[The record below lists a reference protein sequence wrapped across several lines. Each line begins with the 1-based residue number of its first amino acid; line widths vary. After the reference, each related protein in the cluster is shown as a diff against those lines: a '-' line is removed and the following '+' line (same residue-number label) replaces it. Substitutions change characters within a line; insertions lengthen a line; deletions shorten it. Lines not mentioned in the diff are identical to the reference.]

1 MVYSSKQNPLIKE
14 IASLK
19 EKKYRLKLGLYM
31 AEGIKMVN
39 EAIVNDLPI
48 KYIVATNEALVE
60 IKPNNAEVIVV
71 TSEVF
76 SYLSEEMTP
85 QGAMAVIK
93 ISNIDLKS
101 PTGNALI
108 LDGVSNPGNMGTI
121 IRTANAF
128 GFKDIYLINCVDVYN
143 GKTIRASMSGIF
155 FVNLYKT
162 EYQQLKTLLK
172 GYKIVVADMAGESL
186 DDFSIDGNLAIVV
199 GNEGNGVSKE
209 MLEMADSVVSIPM
222 QENSESLN
230 VAVACSIMMYKLRK
244 T

>member
-19 EKKYRLKLGLYM
+19 EKKHRLKLGLYL

-48 KYIVATNEALVE
+48 KYIVATKEALKE
-60 IKPNNAEVIVV
+60 IKPNNAEVLIV
-71 TSEVF
+71 TNEVF
-76 SYLSEEMTP
+76 SYISEEMTP

-93 ISNIDLKS
+93 IENLGLKA
-101 PTGNALI
+101 PTSNALI

-128 GFKDIYLINCVDVYN
+128 GFKDVYLINCVDVYN

-162 EYQQLKTLLK
+162 EYSEIKDLFK
-172 GYKIVVADMAGESL
+172 GYKIVVADMSGESL
-186 DDFSIDGNLAIVV
+186 DNFSVNGNVAIVV
-199 GNEGNGVSKE
+199 GNEGNGVSKQ

-222 QENSESLN
+222 EDTSESLN

-244 T
+244 M